1 MIPNTEDDTEGKD
14 YQMKDGDYLTISVVS
29 NESTLAGRFLGI
41 LSGHPEEMRDIRF
54 CRWNCWE
61 NSPVISAESRNNNSM
76 NQAQITVQAEGL
88 LKESGYRFG
97 EDSYVN
103 IMDFIHRFD
112 FVAGNARLEDNAD
125 GFLAVYIGNKVIG
138 VNVNLTLAQKRLI
151 IAHEFAYFVLYANCK
166 ETYLHWNKRSVVN
179 RKEKL
184 AGFFAREL

>member
-1 MIPNTEDDTEGKD
+1 
-14 YQMKDGDYLTISVVS
+14 
-29 NESTLAGRFLGI
+29 
-41 LSGHPEEMRDIRF
+41 
-54 CRWNCWE
+54 
-61 NSPVISAESRNNNSM
+61 M

-112 FVAGNARLEDNAD
+112 FVAGNACLEDNAD
-125 GFLAVYIGNKVIG
+125 GFLAVYIGNKAIG
-138 VNVNLTLAQKRLI
+138 ANVNLTLAQKRLI

-184 AGFFAREL
+184 AGFFARELLMPRELFLRLYRQLQEKDLNETMVCLQLASAFKVPSDSVLDRIREVCGVSYI